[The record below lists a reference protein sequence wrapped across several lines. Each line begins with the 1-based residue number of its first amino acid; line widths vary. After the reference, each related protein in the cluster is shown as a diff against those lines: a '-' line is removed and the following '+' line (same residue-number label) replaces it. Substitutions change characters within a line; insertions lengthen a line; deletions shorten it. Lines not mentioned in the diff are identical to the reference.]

1 MSISKIRVMLLS
13 LLLTLVSINVYAD
26 SAEKIEATVD
36 EIAKKYDGV
45 SGVEVISVT
54 KGNGLEI
61 VKMMFKKQFGKE
73 FMRRVTSI
81 TIIGYSDAEAA
92 VCESLRKDLD
102 KFISVLEEFDLSGN
116 KDVSEKGYSRCFARR
131 TEAGTLSDFVIA
143 MEQDLHK
150 MVVYMAGEIVVE

>member
-1 MSISKIRVMLLS
+1 MALLG
-13 LLLTLVSINVYAD
+13 LLLALVTINVYAA
-26 SAEKIEATVD
+26 STEEVGKAVD
-36 EIAKKYDGV
+36 EIAKKYEDI
-45 SGVEVISVT
+45 SGVEVIAVT
-54 KGNGLEI
+54 KGNGLEL
-61 VKMMFKKQFGKE
+61 VKMMLKKQFDKE

-143 MEQDLHK
+143 MEQDLLK

>member
-1 MSISKIRVMLLS
+1 MKTIRKIALFVALCVMAMVTVSAQEPSKVEVKVNE
-13 LLLTLVSINVYAD
+13 LVKRYENV
-26 SAEKIEATVD
+26 K
-36 EIAKKYDGV
+36 
-45 SGVEVISVT
+45 GVESLTVT
-54 KGNGLEI
+54 KGGGLGL
-61 VKMMFKKQFGKE
+61 VKAMFNQQFGKE

-81 TIIGYSDAEAA
+81 TIISYSDAEAA

>member
-54 KGNGLEI
+54 KGNGLEL

-81 TIIGYSDAEAA
+81 TIISYSDAEAA

-102 KFISVLEEFDLSGN
+102 KFISVLEE
-116 KDVSEKGYSRCFARR
+116 
-131 TEAGTLSDFVIA
+131 
-143 MEQDLHK
+143 
-150 MVVYMAGEIVVE
+150 